1 MRLLGESTL
10 VSRLN
15 AAYIKEKFLSHDE
28 SAGTF
33 NERLTPFKALIR
45 WGYEND
51 YISDIRY
58 LDKIKPMHNREKKEK
73 LQEKFLEEDELK
85 ELLDAMAVQKWRYL
99 AELTALSGLRCREA
113 LALHMD
119 DVALNG
125 QTITVTKT
133 LDPVHKIV
141 TAPKDHLL
149 QPGGIPAYHTAPEG
163 S

>member
-1 MRLLGESTL
+1 
-10 VSRLN
+10 
-15 AAYIKEKFLSHDE
+15 
-28 SAGTF
+28 
-33 NERLTPFKALIR
+33 
-45 WGYEND
+45 
-51 YISDIRY
+51 
-58 LDKIKPMHNREKKEK
+58 
-73 LQEKFLEEDELK
+73 
-85 ELLDAMAVQKWRYL
+85 MAVQKWRYL